1 MPHDDLSFSL
11 RPPPLPAEPSLAAQP
26 ELQVMTRLVR
36 LPTRSPRH
44 ARRIVALQLD
54 RLSPLPAPDTAYD
67 LVMIRQDGAETL
79 YALGI
84 VRKAHLSDA
93 AYANRRHIVLTR
105 TIEATEVAF
114 RFRNPHAVDDREVRW
129 LKHAPKAAVIALGL
143 ALVATA
149 ASQRADT
156 WRAQRMVEI
165 AAGQREAARE
175 ALDAELQAS
184 ARADWTGLERTDAA
198 TRLLC
203 VSQKVSATG
212 DAPVPLLG
220 YAGEADELVFRLP
233 EGANTAPLL
242 TAGGIEQGSPNVIAF
257 GQEICG

>member
-1 MPHDDLSFSL
+1 MPHDDLSLSL
-11 RPPPLPAEPSLAAQP
+11 RPPPPPAEPWLAAPP
-26 ELQVMTRLVR
+26 ELQVMTRFVR
-36 LPTRSPRH
+36 LPTRSLRQ
-44 ARRIVALQLD
+44 ARRVVGLQLD
-54 RLSPLPAPDTAYD
+54 RLSPLPAADTAYD

-93 AYANRRHIVLTR
+93 AYANRRHIALTR
-105 TIEATEVAF
+105 TVETTEVAF
-114 RFRNPHAVDDREVRW
+114 RFRNPHAVDDREIRW
-129 LKHAPKAAVIALGL
+129 LKHAPRAAVITLGL
-143 ALVATA
+143 ALVTA
-149 ASQRADT
+149 AADQRADA
-156 WRAQRMVEI
+156 WREQRMVEI

-175 ALDAELQAS
+175 ALDAELLTS

-203 VSQKVSATG
+203 VSQKVSPPS

-220 YAGEADELVFRLP
+220 YAGEADELVLRLP
-233 EGANTAPLL
+233 EGTNTASLL
-242 TAGGIEQGSPNVIAF
+242 TAGGVKQGGPNVIAF